1 MTTNQQNNE
10 PPEPE
15 KKKATSFEKKA
26 ALEAIRDE
34 FKGTA
39 SHSQAARLLEAL
51 SRYSISTFEAM
62 RYLDV
67 YHCPAR
73 ILQLRKRGHKIIT
86 HWQTVVTEAGE
97 RHRVGL
103 YVLDSG
109 VGQHGGQ

>member
-1 MTTNQQNNE
+1 MTTNQHDND

-15 KKKATSFEKKA
+15 KKKAAILEKIA
-26 ALEAIRDE
+26 ALESIRNE

-39 SHSQAARLLEAL
+39 SRSQAARLLEAL
-51 SRYSISTFEAM
+51 ALYSINTFEAM

-73 ILQLRKRGHKIIT
+73 ILQLRKRDHKIIT
-86 HWQTVVTEAGE
+86 LWQTVVTEAGE

-103 YVLDSG
+103 YVLNG
-109 VGQHGGQ
+109 GAGQHGGQ